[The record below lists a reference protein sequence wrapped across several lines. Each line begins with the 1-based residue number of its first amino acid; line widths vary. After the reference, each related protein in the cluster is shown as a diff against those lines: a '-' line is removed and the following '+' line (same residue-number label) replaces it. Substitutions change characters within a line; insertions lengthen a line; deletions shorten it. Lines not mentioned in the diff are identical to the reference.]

1 MAKLS
6 YMSQKQTHTLKP
18 WSSKGIRNMGHLL
31 RDSTHFLSFED
42 LTECFNI
49 KTNFLTFQGLISVI
63 KALWKCNGENLHNIT
78 TNYKTFTY
86 TSFKAWQPNRLTY
99 KILVGKKQKK
109 TGWGSKKMDCGLSCW
124 NPRKHWLGH
133 SLPIIF
139 SLQKDLKTNCLPI

>member
-86 TSFKAWQPNRLTY
+86 TSIKA
-99 KILVGKKQKK
+99 
-109 TGWGSKKMDCGLSCW
+109 
-124 NPRKHWLGH
+124 
-133 SLPIIF
+133 
-139 SLQKDLKTNCLPI
+139 